1 MSKETTEPVQQ
12 PQLHEPFTDTEKV
25 RDSLEK
31 ESYSGE
37 SSDRE
42 PSTEE
47 DATEKYVHV
56 GVSRVAAVRDVIN
69 TYGAFEVR
77 GVTFHPWKW
86 IMAILVF
93 LQGYTTGLDGNMSGL
108 AQNFALTEFK
118 SNALQGTLNTIKSV
132 VGAAVFVPYAR
143 ISDRV
148 GRLETWSFALICF
161 IIGRVVCTSSQNVGS
176 LIVGTVF
183 WELGYAGFRF
193 LASALM
199 SDISGLRDRVFFLN
213 IYEMPIIINLWVSGN
228 IAQKVAGHGPVK
240 HWRWDFGIGCIDVPI
255 MTFVLMGAYGWVQYV
270 AKRKGTLPGY
280 QLKRPEQSNWSAI
293 VEFLWKVDI
302 IGTILFAAGLA
313 LFLVSIT
320 LAGGVTSKWNTAHV
334 IAMIVIGG
342 CLCFIFGIWQWFFS
356 PAPFIPKK
364 RLERTFYI
372 AMMAD
377 IIWRISI
384 AIEMDY
390 VSNILQ
396 VAFDQSV
403 LSTQR
408 LGQLY
413 NFMQSCTSVVIG
425 IMLHFWAHPKPFAF
439 AGSLVGLLGMGL
451 MYKYR
456 TAYDGSG
463 IHGYI
468 GADVVV
474 GIGGGMMRFPMW
486 TLVHS
491 GVPHDQ
497 MALTTAFLMT
507 FYQVGGAIGSAI
519 GGAMWTQKLV
529 GKLIEELGPQLG
541 KRLYKTVINELDK
554 FPMGSE
560 ERHGLLDAYSY
571 IQRLLVIVS
580 IALAGVTVVLMLGLR
595 SYVVGARQS
604 LKDETREE
612 QRKKMDSSA
621 FNRFRTMIGAW

>member
-42 PSTEE
+42 LSKEE
-47 DATEKYVHV
+47 ATEQYVHI
-56 GVSRVAAVRDVIN
+56 GVSRVSAVRDVIN
-69 TYGAFEVR
+69 TYGTFELR

-86 IMAILVF
+86 ILVILVF

-108 AQNFALTEFK
+108 AQSFALDEFDGTP
-118 SNALQGTLNTIKSV
+118 LQGTFNTVKSV

-148 GRLETWSFALICF
+148 GRIETWTFALICF
-161 IIGRVVCTSSQNVGS
+161 IIGRVVTTSAHNVGS
-176 LIVGTVF
+176 LMVGTVF

-193 LASALM
+193 LASVLM
-199 SDISGLRDRVFFLN
+199 ADISGLRDRVFFLN

-228 IAQKVAGHGPVK
+228 IAQRVAGNEHR
-240 HWRWDFGIGCIDVPI
+240 WRWDFGIGCIDVPI
-255 MTFVLMGAYGWVQYV
+255 MTLVLMAGYGWMQYI
-270 AKRKGTLPGY
+270 AKRRGTLPP
-280 QLKRPEQSNWSAI
+280 QQFKRPGQSAWAAI
-293 VEFLWKVDI
+293 TEFLWKVDI

-320 LAGGVTSKWNTAHV
+320 LAGGINSKWNTAHV
-334 IAMIVIGG
+334 IAMIVVGG
-342 CLCFIFGIWQWFFS
+342 CLIIIFGIWEWFLS

-372 AMMAD
+372 AMLAD
-377 IIWRISI
+377 ICWRIGL

-390 VSNILQ
+390 VQYILQ
-396 VAFDQSV
+396 VAFDQGT

-413 NFMQSCTSVVIG
+413 NFMQCCTSVVIG
-425 IMLHFWAHPKPFAF
+425 IMLHFWPHPKPFAF
-439 AGSLVGLLGMGL
+439 GGSLVGLLGMGL

-456 TAYDGSG
+456 TAFDGSG

-474 GIGGGMMRFPMW
+474 GIGGGMQRFPMW

-507 FYQVGGAIGSAI
+507 FYQVGGAVGSAI
-519 GGAMWTQKLV
+519 GGALWTQRLAQHLM
-529 GKLIEELGPQLG
+529 GELGPELG
-541 KRLYKTVINELDK
+541 KKLYNAPLKKLK
-554 FPMGSE
+554 MFPMGSPQ
-560 ERHGLLDAYSY
+560 RNGLLSSYSY

-580 IALAGVTVVLMLGLR
+580 IALAATTVVLMLGLR
-595 SYVVGARQS
+595 SYVVGTRQS

-612 QRKKMDSSA
+612 QRKKMDSSTV
-621 FNRFRTMIGAW
+621 NRLRTMIGAW

>member
-42 PSTEE
+42 GSEKNATEE
-47 DATEKYVHV
+47 YVHI
-56 GVSRVAAVRDVIN
+56 GVSRISAVRDVIN
-69 TYGAFEVR
+69 TYGTFELR

-86 IMAILVF
+86 IMVILVF

-108 AQNFALTEFK
+108 AQQYALREFK
-118 SNALQGTLNTIKSV
+118 EVSLQGTLNTIKSV

-161 IIGRVVCTSSQNVGS
+161 IIGRVVCTSANNVGS

-193 LASALM
+193 LAAALM

-228 IAQKVAGHGPVK
+228 IAQKVAGK
-240 HWRWDFGIGCIDVPI
+240 ELAWRWDFGIGCIDVPI
-255 MTFVLMGAYGWVQYV
+255 MTLVLMAGYGWMQYI

-280 QLKRPEQSNWSAI
+280 QLKRPDQSVWSAI
-293 VEFLWKVDI
+293 GEFLWKVDI

-320 LAGGVTSKWNTAHV
+320 LAGGVTSQWNTAHV

-342 CLCFIFGIWQWFFS
+342 CLCFIFGIWEWFFS

-377 IIWRISI
+377 IIWRIGL

-390 VSNILQ
+390 VQVILL
-396 VAFDQSV
+396 VAFNQST

-456 TAYDGSG
+456 TAFDGSG

-507 FYQVGGAIGSAI
+507 FYQVGGAVGSAI
-519 GGAMWTQKLV
+519 GGALWTQRLAQ
-529 GKLIEELGPQLG
+529 KLISEIGPELGIKYYKDYKQLI
-541 KRLYKTVINELDK
+541 KM
-554 FPMGSE
+554 PMDHPI
-560 ERHGLLDAYSY
+560 RVAALDAYSY

-604 LKDETREE
+604 MKDETREE
-612 QRKKMDSSA
+612 QRQKMDSS
-621 FNRFRTMIGAW
+621 FVNRLRTMIGAW